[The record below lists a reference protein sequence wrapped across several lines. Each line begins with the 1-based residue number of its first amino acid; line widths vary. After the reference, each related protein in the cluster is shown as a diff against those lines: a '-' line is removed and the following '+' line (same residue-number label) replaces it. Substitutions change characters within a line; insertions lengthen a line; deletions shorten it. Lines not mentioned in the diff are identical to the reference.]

1 MNYFI
6 DNKNATLYL
15 MYLLKWK
22 ISKYIFKKLKE
33 YKMLKCCIKYR
44 GKPKFLKMPWDRLSA
59 LMFLDLT
66 VRENSR

>member
-1 MNYFI
+1 
-6 DNKNATLYL
+6 

-59 LMFLDLT
+59 LIFLDLT